1 MVGRIIL
8 NTRLLFLNNRI
19 MPCPFHPSDIIL
31 KPTLENQS
39 SMCNIEYNIFPSIR
53 GESMKRSFRFSLKI
67 LGILSLTFLLASC
80 IIGRYYEG
88 PKISEEKLKEIKP
101 GITTKAEIISWF
113 GPPQNFISPT
123 VFNEILREM
132 DVTRE
137 PLTNYPFANILS
149 YQYNRGN
156 IQAIVLVLF
165 NFVDANVKS
174 DHLVIFLDDNEKVK
188 YYGFRKG
195 TDELQ

>member
-1 MVGRIIL
+1 MKKFFRLSVQTAIL
-8 NTRLLFLNNRI
+8 LS
-19 MPCPFHPSDIIL
+19 M
-31 KPTLENQS
+31 TL
-39 SMCNIEYNIFPSIR
+39 
-53 GESMKRSFRFSLKI
+53 
-67 LGILSLTFLLASC
+67 LLASC
-80 IIGRYYEG
+80 VIGRYYEG
-88 PKISEEKLKEIKP
+88 PIISEEKIKQIKP
-101 GITTKAEIISWF
+101 GVTTKAEIISWF
-113 GPPQNFISPT
+113 GPPQNYISPT

-156 IQAIVLVLF
+156 IRAIVLVLF
-165 NFVDANVKS
+165 NYVDANVKS
-174 DHLVIFLDDNEKVK
+174 DHLVIFLDENETVK